1 MNNIFSKL
9 NSQQLAAVKAPS
21 GIVRVIAGAGS
32 GKTTLLTAKIA
43 YEVQRGTNPARIV
56 ALTFTK
62 KAGAE
67 LKIRLKKLI
76 GEPAEKIYSG
86 TFHAFAH
93 IYLKKLFSYTLMS
106 ENDVHDVIDDIS
118 ERMGLVAKNSELVS
132 MISNARN
139 KNEPIKDPDIA
150 KLATEFKS
158 YKLDKNLKDYDDLLE
173 DFLLLLQKGVI
184 KTNFELVLVDE
195 AQDNSV
201 VQSEITKAL
210 INPKRNLFIVGDGA
224 QCLPTGTQIETESGL
239 KKIEEIKVG
248 DRVVANTGSGEKA
261 FNVTGVFKKPFVGQL
276 RCLKTETGKVIRS
289 TPEHIFFSSLTG
301 DHPKHFVY
309 LMYKKDKGYRI
320 GKTQNYVNKRDT
332 QGYKVRVTQEQA
344 DKFWIISAHDSDS
357 EARVAESYFAA
368 RFGLPTCVFKSRPQG
383 ITQRDIDSLFNSL
396 PTEENAMRLFKEMQ
410 LSPEYPLHYPK
421 SSGSDRLYV
430 IVTLCG
436 DARTMTRV
444 CCHGSGFSEK
454 NILKELGFSI
464 RSDGSN
470 PGNWRVET
478 SFSNYQDALNFAESI
493 RRAVGADIKQ
503 KCKFP
508 KKTLDFM
515 PASHIRPSFTV
526 FTEDGLEKVESVW
539 SEYYEGF
546 VYDIN
551 VERVHNFF
559 ANGICVHNCIYGWR
573 GASLE
578 SFDNWK
584 NVGCTD
590 YPLSVNY
597 RSTQEICKV
606 ANQVVKNLSSTAKV
620 ELIPIRTEENAPKI
634 IVARPENLGDESAWV
649 FNKMAE
655 LRREGHS
662 WESMA
667 ILYRSHHICQ
677 QVQLRLTSQ
686 QVPFSVWSGQS
697 LLTAAHIQDV
707 ICFLRCYA
715 NPKDSVAWTRI
726 ARMVPK
732 IGKVKGSQIADEIV
746 KLGLHRVKN
755 DAVDPIKK
763 IFANRNSDVFLNE
776 VKKFYLP
783 YVKEK
788 YPEQPRDLA
797 VERFI
802 DYAASQKDIEKFVT
816 DIMFSVEDKSSEG
829 VTLSTIHSSKGLE
842 WENVFII
849 GVYDGLF
856 PSLKN
861 EDQEEELRLYYVAIT
876 RAKTRLFISFPKS
889 TLKGLPAKNTFLD
902 IITS

>member
-21 GIVRVIAGAGS
+21 GLVRVIAGAGS

-43 YEVQRGTNPARIV
+43 YEVQKGTNPARIV

-118 ERMGLVAKNSELVS
+118 DRMGLVAKNSELVS
-132 MISNARN
+132 IISKARN
-139 KNEPIKDPDIA
+139 KNEPIKDPDVA

-210 INPKRNLFIVGDGA
+210 INPKRNLFIVGDA
-224 QCLPTGTQIETESGL
+224 SQ
-239 KKIEEIKVG
+239 
-248 DRVVANTGSGEKA
+248 
-261 FNVTGVFKKPFVGQL
+261 
-276 RCLKTETGKVIRS
+276 
-289 TPEHIFFSSLTG
+289 SL
-301 DHPKHFVY
+301 
-309 LMYKKDKGYRI
+309 
-320 GKTQNYVNKRDT
+320 
-332 QGYKVRVTQEQA
+332 
-344 DKFWIISAHDSDS
+344 
-357 EARVAESYFAA
+357 
-368 RFGLPTCVFKSRPQG
+368 
-383 ITQRDIDSLFNSL
+383 
-396 PTEENAMRLFKEMQ
+396 
-410 LSPEYPLHYPK
+410 
-421 SSGSDRLYV
+421 
-430 IVTLCG
+430 
-436 DARTMTRV
+436 
-444 CCHGSGFSEK
+444 
-454 NILKELGFSI
+454 
-464 RSDGSN
+464 
-470 PGNWRVET
+470 
-478 SFSNYQDALNFAESI
+478 
-493 RRAVGADIKQ
+493 
-503 KCKFP
+503 
-508 KKTLDFM
+508 
-515 PASHIRPSFTV
+515 
-526 FTEDGLEKVESVW
+526 
-539 SEYYEGF
+539 
-546 VYDIN
+546 
-551 VERVHNFF
+551 
-559 ANGICVHNCIYGWR
+559 YGWR

-578 SFDNWK
+578 SFSDWSK
-584 NVGCTD
+584 EGCVD

-597 RSTQEICKV
+597 RSTHEICKV
-606 ANQVVKNLSSTAKV
+606 ANQVVRQLTSTEKV
-620 ELIPIRTEENAPKI
+620 ELIPIRTEEAPKI

-677 QVQLRLTSQ
+677 QIQLRLTSQ

-715 NPKDSVAWTRI
+715 NPKDSIAWTRI
-726 ARMVPK
+726 ARMIPK
-732 IGKVKGSQIADEIV
+732 VGKVKGGQIADEIV
-746 KLGLHRVKN
+746 KLGLFKVKN
-755 DAVDPIKK
+755 DVVEPIKK
-763 IFANRNSDVFLNE
+763 IFANRSPDVFLNE
-776 VKKFYLP
+776 IKKFYLP

-802 DYAASQKDIEKFVT
+802 DYAAAQKDIEKFVT

-829 VTLSTIHSSKGLE
+829 VTLTTIHSSKGLE